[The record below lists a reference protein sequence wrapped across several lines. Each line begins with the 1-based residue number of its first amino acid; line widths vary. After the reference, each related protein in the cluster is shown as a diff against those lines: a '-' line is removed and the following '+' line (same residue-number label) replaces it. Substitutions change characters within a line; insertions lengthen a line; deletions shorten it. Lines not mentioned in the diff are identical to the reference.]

1 MLSVVL
7 QSPIDLRQ
15 KQMLLQYIARARNLK
30 CEVYRS
36 VRNGLD
42 RNEDWDQ
49 IKERIRTLVDWKEE
63 KSEWT
68 TLRKTQEMLSDILKL
83 EYEEERDWDCEE

>member
-7 QSPIDLRQ
+7 RSPIDLRQ
-15 KQMLLQYIARARNLK
+15 KQMLLNYIARTRNLK
-30 CEVYRS
+30 YEVYRS

-42 RNEDWDQ
+42 KNEDWDQ
-49 IKERIRTLVDWKEE
+49 IKERIRTLVDWKKE

-68 TLRKTQEMLSDILKL
+68 TLRKTQETLSDILKL